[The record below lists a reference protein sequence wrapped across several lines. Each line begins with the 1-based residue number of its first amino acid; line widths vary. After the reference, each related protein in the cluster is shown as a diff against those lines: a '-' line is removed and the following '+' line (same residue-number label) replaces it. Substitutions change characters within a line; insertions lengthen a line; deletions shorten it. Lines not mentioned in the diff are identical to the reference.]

1 MLAPMAPHVSE
12 ELWQKHNHEFSVH
25 TQSWPT
31 WDDEIAADEIFTMV
45 VQINGKVR
53 DKIVV
58 PVSIEED
65 EAHKTALS
73 SPKISAYLENSTLR
87 RIIYIPG
94 KLVNIVAN

>member
-1 MLAPMAPHVSE
+1 
-12 ELWQKHNHEFSVH
+12 
-25 TQSWPT
+25 
-31 WDDEIAADEIFTMV
+31 MV

-73 SPKISAYLENSTLR
+73 SPKISAHLENSTLR